1 MGENEKF
8 FYLQVCLE
16 YSMSAKGKGGRE
28 EDCSWRGERVQT
40 EGDAE

>member
-16 YSMSAKGKGGRE
+16 YSKFAKGKDGKE
-28 EDCSWRGERVQT
+28 EDWPCRGERAQI